1 MCLDAGKL
9 KRDVP
14 GLENLLQGTGAAALQ
29 TRVSARI
36 NELRE
41 VGS

>member
-1 MCLDAGKL
+1 MCLDAGEL

-14 GLENLLQGTGAAALQ
+14 GLENLLQGTGAALQ
-29 TRVSARI
+29 TSVSARI
-36 NELRE
+36 NEHRE